1 MTGHTVPIISTT
13 GLGVAYATA
22 NGHVRPVADVDLE
35 VLPGEI
41 VGIAG
46 ESGSG
51 KSTLCAALIRALP
64 RAAVVSGQ
72 VEYAGRDLYAV
83 PPAEL
88 RRLRQ
93 RELAM
98 VLQNPMTSLDPMFTI
113 GDQIAELLRVRGI
126 TGDLRARGVEL
137 LRQVHL
143 TAPEMRWGQYPH
155 QLSGGMKQRVLIAM
169 AAASAPRLL
178 VADEPTSALD
188 ATIQEEILLLLREVR
203 DTHGSAVIIVSHD
216 LNAIRRVCDRTVIM
230 YAGRIVEDGPTEA
243 VFATPRHPY
252 TQGLIASL
260 PHLEDDDIVLSSIPG
275 QVPDLARL
283 PDGCAFAPRC
293 PAALPICRQQ
303 QPQVSG
309 GAHRTFCWAA
319 EMVA

>member
-1 MTGHTVPIISTT
+1 LTEHVAPLVNAI
-13 GLGVAYATA
+13 GLTVAYGPVARR
-22 NGHVRPVADVDLE
+22 VRPVADVDL
-35 VLPGEI
+35 VVGAGEI

-64 RAAVVSGQ
+64 RTASLSGR
-72 VEYAGRDLYAV
+72 VEFAGRDLYAL
-83 PPAEL
+83 PAGEL

-113 GDQIAELLRVRGI
+113 GNQIAELLRARGGS
-126 TGDLRARGVEL
+126 GDMRARGIDL

-143 TAPEMRWGQYPH
+143 TAPELRWDQYPH

-188 ATIQEEILLLLREVR
+188 ATIQEEILVLLRGVR
-203 DTHGSAVIIVSHD
+203 DTHGTAVIIVSHD
-216 LNAIRRVCDRTVIM
+216 LNAIRRVCDRTVVM
-230 YAGRIVEDGPTEA
+230 YAGRIVEDGPTES
-243 VFATPRHPY
+243 VFAVPRHPY
-252 TQGLIASL
+252 TRGLIASL
-260 PHLEDDDIVLSSIPG
+260 PRLEDDDIVLSSIPG

-293 PAALPICRQQ
+293 PVVMPVCREQCPAA
-303 QPQVSG
+303 SG
-309 GAHRTFCWAA
+309 TSHRAFCWAA
-319 EMVA
+319 EALP

>member
-1 MTGHTVPIISTT
+1 MTGHTVPIISAV
-13 GLGVAYATA
+13 GLGVAYAMA
-22 NGHVRPVADVDLE
+22 NGAVRPVADVDLD
-35 VLPGEI
+35 VMPGEI

-203 DTHGSAVIIVSHD
+203 DSHGSAVIIVSHD
-216 LNAIRRVCDRTVIM
+216 LNAIRRVCDRTVVM

-260 PHLEDDDIVLSSIPG
+260 PHLEDDNIVLSSIPG

-283 PDGCAFAPRC
+283 PEGCAFAPRC
-293 PAALPICRQQ
+293 PAALPICSQQ

-319 EMVA
+319 EVAV